1 VASSRPGWPSR
12 QVDATTLRAKYG
24 APLKYGTPVNS
35 ETFKVRNNI
44 EIVVNYG
51 PSGQVCRI
59 ELPSGQSIVGQAP
72 PDGATKLQLE
82 EALKE
87 VVPLSMRRK
96 EIRWMQV
103 QMGALSLLRIEYE
116 HVTITK
122 IPPSFTVAF
131 KEDGCETPEM
141 IR

>member
-1 VASSRPGWPSR
+1 
-12 QVDATTLRAKYG
+12 
-24 APLKYGTPVNS
+24 
-35 ETFKVRNNI
+35 
-44 EIVVNYG
+44 
-51 PSGQVCRI
+51 
-59 ELPSGQSIVGQAP
+59 
-72 PDGATKLQLE
+72 LE

-96 EIRWMQV
+96 EIRWMEV